1 MCFGQQGVHCWP
13 VDPFPNAL
21 PNLQGGSHFLALLPK
36 VEWYLHKPG
45 IFDHGLG
52 PVWTWPRWLCCGG
65 PREAPVA
72 FTCTSC
78 VSLVTSVI
86 RSASDANSL
95 MSVLEDVARIRR
107 TSGGSWAR
115 KSALNSVFGS
125 AFKFFMCCRSS
136 DGFLL
141 PKPFRFNN
149 SWSFSACVLPKVL
162 ISAAFIASYGFSGG
176 SRMMF

>member
-13 VDPFPNAL
+13 GDPFPNAL

-45 IFDHGLG
+45 IFDHGFG

-86 RSASDANSL
+86 RSASDANWM
-95 MSVLEDVARIRR
+95 MSVFEDVASIRR
-107 TSGGSWAR
+107 TSEGSWAR
-115 KSALNSVFGS
+115 KSTLNSLF
-125 AFKFFMCCRSS
+125 CRHS
-136 DGFLL
+136 
-141 PKPFRFNN
+141 
-149 SWSFSACVLPKVL
+149 SFSCVVVVPTVSCCLSRSDSTILGLSPP
-162 ISAAFIASYGFSGG
+162 AFF
-176 SRMMF
+176 F